1 MNVTYLQRPMKLN
14 GLRNEFVKFSE
25 HFLLNSS
32 SNIILKIKNLIK
44 RLNIDAKSIVP
55 VSLVFSKSE
64 QKLIKVT
71 KYKFILL
78 KQKNTINLSN
88 IT

>member
-1 MNVTYLQRPMKLN
+1 MKLN

-25 HFLLNSS
+25 YFLLNSS

-44 RLNIDAKSIVP
+44 RLNIDEKSIVP

-71 KYKFILL
+71 KYKFLLL